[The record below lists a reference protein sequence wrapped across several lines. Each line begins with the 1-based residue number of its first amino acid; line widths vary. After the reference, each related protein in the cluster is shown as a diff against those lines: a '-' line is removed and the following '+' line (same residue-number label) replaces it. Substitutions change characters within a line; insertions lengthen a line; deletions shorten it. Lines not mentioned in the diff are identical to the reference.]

1 MHQVDCWRRFGDS
14 VERLQRSKSHP
25 GLQIKMPLRLLKM
38 SDLPEKQPEL
48 RLIDNKWRKNSRST
62 FGDQIKLQAKKT

>member
-14 VERLQRSKSHP
+14 VERLQRSQSHP

-38 SDLPEKQPEL
+38 PDLPEKQPEL

-62 FGDQIKLQAKKT
+62 LGDQIKLQAKKT

>member
-1 MHQVDCWRRFGDS
+1 
-14 VERLQRSKSHP
+14 
-25 GLQIKMPLRLLKM
+25 MPLRLLKM